1 VDGSGP
7 NVAPIDSAG
16 DGAGGEVTKMIE
28 YTLAGPVAVITLNR
42 PEARNAQNDAFLLAL
57 DAAWTCASEDE
68 EARVI
73 VLQAKGPHF
82 SAGHDL
88 KSYHRDAYGGD
99 GTEPRKDLSRAYRWE
114 AERFFNAC
122 RRWSNVPKPS
132 IAAVHGACIGAG
144 LMLCWPCD
152 LIIAADDA
160 RFSDPVVRLGA
171 NGIEYHAHAWEFG
184 ARKAKELLFT
194 GGALTAHDALGVGM
208 VNRVVARERLHDET
222 MKLAREIAQMDP
234 FGLAQAKRSV
244 NLALDIGS
252 RWAALQANFDVHWTT
267 HGRSLSVSGGSDSL
281 MSDLDQM
288 RRSNRT

>member
-1 VDGSGP
+1 MDGSGP
-7 NVAPIDSAG
+7 HVAPIAG
-16 DGAGGEVTKMIE
+16 VDDGAGGEATKMIG
-28 YTLAGPVAVITLNR
+28 YTLVGRVAVITLNR
-42 PEARNAQNDAFLLAL
+42 PEARNAQNDAFLIAL
-57 DAAWTCASEDE
+57 DEAWMRASEDE

-73 VLQAKGPHF
+73 VLRAEGPHF

-99 GTEPRKDLSRAYRWE
+99 GTEPRKDLARAYRWE
-114 AERFFNAC
+114 ADRFFNAC

-152 LIIAADDA
+152 LIVAADDA

-194 GGALTAHDALGVGM
+194 GGALTAQHALAVGM
-208 VNRVVARERLHDET
+208 VNRVVPREQLDDMT
-222 MKLAREIAQMDP
+222 MGLAREIAQMDP

>member
-1 VDGSGP
+1 
-7 NVAPIDSAG
+7 
-16 DGAGGEVTKMIE
+16 MIE
-28 YTLAGPVAVITLNR
+28 YRLAGPVAVITLNR

-57 DAAWTCASEDE
+57 DEAWMRACEDE

-73 VLQAKGPHF
+73 VLRAEGPHF

-194 GGALTAHDALGVGM
+194 GGALTAQDALGLGM
-208 VNRVVARERLHDET
+208 VNRVVARDRLDDET
-222 MKLAREIAQMDP
+222 LALAREIAQMDP